1 MLNYPTCS
9 ILCLVGLTDK
19 LQLKRRIFYGLG
31 RIHLK
36 FSCHPEMTVLAEQCS
51 AMGHYFR
58 ALVKVT
64 KGTGLGR
71 KKGTYW

>member
-1 MLNYPTCS
+1 MLNHPTCS

-36 FSCHPEMTVLAEQCS
+36 FYCHSVMTVSAEQCS
-51 AMGHYFR
+51 AMGQHFR

-64 KGTGLGR
+64 
-71 KKGTYW
+71 